1 MLTNGF
7 GGTFHLHNTLDDKV
21 GYNAVDHHSGGT
33 TKINGQQLA
42 GDLAA

>member
-21 GYNAVDHHSGGT
+21 GYNELVYHYH
-33 TKINGQQLA
+33 KIINAQKLPA
-42 GDLAA
+42 GDCA